1 MRSKLIA
8 LVLTASLAIPA
19 AMLVAADKRSK
30 DKKIN
35 AASEQLDERQRAA
48 HALNRLT
55 FGPRPGEVDR
65 VASMGVANWIEQQL
79 NPGKIDDRALDARLS
94 GFRTLRMDSKELVQN
109 FPPPQILKQI
119 ASGRRGLPRDEEKR
133 AVYEAGVER
142 YRNRQQTKQE
152 KGADDTQA
160 AAGDDAA
167 QAMTPEEKQQRQQMR
182 RDARDR
188 ADELMGMDADARF
201 KAILKMPA
209 QERQLI
215 VRGLD
220 EQERMQLID
229 GMSAEQKETLLAMAN
244 PTQVVVNELSQAKLL
259 RAAYSERQ
267 IEEVISDFWFNHFNV
282 FINKGADRYL
292 VTEYERE
299 VIRPHALGKFSDLLL
314 ATAKS
319 PAMMFY
325 LDNWQSVGPNSQAAK
340 FGRGEIG
347 AGEMIGR
354 RRGYGRR
361 RGIYQPTPQQQQRID
376 KAKQRIPKGLNEN
389 YAREVM
395 ELHTLGVNGGY
406 TQKDVTELARV
417 LSGWSIERP
426 REGGKFK
433 FNDRMHD
440 PGDKR
445 VLGRTFKEHG
455 EKEGEEALLMLARH
469 PSTAKFISRKLAMRF
484 VSDDPPQ
491 PLVDEMARTFEK
503 SDGDIKEVLRTMFRS
518 REFWAPTTYRAKVK
532 TPLEFVVSAV
542 RATSADIQNA
552 QPLVRFLQQSGMQP
566 YGAQPPTGY
575 STKADAWVNSGALL
589 ARLNFA
595 LGLGVGKL
603 PGVTMDPQGLLGTRA
618 PEDPAGVQASLENT
632 LLAGEIS
639 KQTHDTIRKQ
649 MVDPQLTGVSLKMV
663 PPGVIA
669 GLILGSPEFQRR

>member
-8 LVLTASLAIPA
+8 LVLTGSLAIPA
-19 AMLVAADKRSK
+19 ALLIAADKKSQ

-65 VASMGVANWIEQQL
+65 VASMGVAKWIEQQL

-119 ASGRRGLPRDEEKR
+119 ASGKRGLPRDEEKR

-142 YRNRQQTKQE
+142 YRNRQQKKQE
-152 KGADDTQA
+152 KGAADTQA

-167 QAMTPEEKQQRQQMR
+167 QEMTPEEKQQRQQMR
-182 RDARDR
+182 REARDR

-209 QERQLI
+209 QERQTM
-215 VRGLD
+215 VRGLG
-220 EQERMQLID
+220 EQERTQLID

-244 PTQVVVNELSQAKLL
+244 ATHVVVSELSQAKLL

-267 IEEVISDFWFNHFNV
+267 LEEVISDFWFNHFNV

-319 PAMMFY
+319 PAMLFY

-347 AGEMIGR
+347 AGGR
-354 RRGYGRR
+354 RGRYARR
-361 RGIYQPTPQQQQRID
+361 RGIYQPTPQQQERID

-406 TQKDVTELARV
+406 SQKDVTELARV

-426 REGGKFK
+426 REGGNFK
-433 FNDRMHD
+433 FNDKMHD

-445 VLGRTFKEHG
+445 VLGHTFKEHG

-469 PSTAKFISRKLAMRF
+469 PATAKFISRKLAMRF
-484 VSDDPPQ
+484 VTDDPPQ
-491 PLVDEMARTFEK
+491 ALVDEMARTFEK

-542 RATSADIQNA
+542 RATGADIQNA

-566 YGAQPPTGY
+566 YGAQSPTGY

-603 PGVTMDPQGLLGTRA
+603 PGVTMDPQSLLGTRA
-618 PEDPAGVQASLENT
+618 PEDAPGVQGSLEDT

-649 MVDPQLTGVSLKMV
+649 MVDPQLTGVSLKTV